1 VRAQCSYRYD
11 SRVLRRSHGG
21 AFKYGRSGPSGS
33 AWADGSRVGRRGG
46 AWPLGHRAGMGA
58 GGGCDIP
65 RNMLGII
72 LFGRAFLRVQT
83 ADNRVDVPILVSVG
97 GRPAACTRSEP
108 TG

>member
-1 VRAQCSYRYD
+1 MRLNTAD
-11 SRVLRRSHGG
+11 P
-21 AFKYGRSGPSGS
+21 GPSGS
-33 AWADGSRVGRRGG
+33 AWADGSRVGGRGG

-65 RNMLGII
+65 RNMLGIF

-97 GRPAACTRSEP
+97 GRPAACTRSET